1 MAAVEIGLTGG
12 IASGKSLVGGRL
24 AQLGARV
31 IDHDQ
36 LARDVVE
43 VGTAGL
49 SQIVDAFGTR
59 VLAADGS
66 LDRRRLGQIVFAD
79 ELARRQLNDI
89 VHPLVRQAA
98 RDLAAAAP
106 ADAIVVQMIP
116 LLVET
121 GQQDDFDALI
131 VVDVPQDVQLARLMA
146 RNGFSRSE
154 AQARIAS
161 QASRA
166 ERLAAAD
173 FVIDNAGSID
183 ATLAQ
188 VDDLWRRLTQLRD
201 RKLG

>member
-24 AQLGARV
+24 AHLGARV

-43 VGTAGL
+43 VRTAGL

-66 LDRRRLGQIVFAD
+66 LDRRRLGQIVFAH